1 MMKLSAEL
9 RVCMDMALAEAR
21 QRRHEFSTV
30 EHLLYAFLHDEDT
43 KQIIKSAGANV
54 EKLRAALDEHLENDL
69 PKVPD
74 ATALRV
80 HPSLGF
86 SRVVQRAALH
96 VQGAGKDEV
105 TTANVLV
112 AMYSEPDGYAAYLL
126 QEAGARRLDV
136 VRFLSHGL
144 SKNGPAAKAE
154 RRTEYDAEDGE
165 GPADDPLAAYT
176 ANLNDRARE
185 GDIDPLIGRDAEVE
199 RVVQILARRRKNNP
213 LLLGDAGV
221 GKTAIV

>member
-1 MMKLSAEL
+1 MKLSAEL

-86 SRVVQRAALH
+86 SRVVQRAALDWLQFGTGRLQSHKLRISGKPPTIAINITHQQPAALVCLSLHGKARPGVGLGNHRELDPWPRPHIEAIHQH
-96 VQGAGKDEV
+96 VQH
-105 TTANVLV
+105 
-112 AMYSEPDGYAAYLL
+112 
-126 QEAGARRLDV
+126 RR
-136 VRFLSHGL
+136 G
-144 SKNGPAAKAE
+144 
-154 RRTEYDAEDGE
+154 
-165 GPADDPLAAYT
+165 
-176 ANLNDRARE
+176 
-185 GDIDPLIGRDAEVE
+185 IDPG
-199 RVVQILARRRKNNP
+199 
-213 LLLGDAGV
+213 
-221 GKTAIV
+221 